1 MSVQN
6 SRSEHYLATM
16 AARTLQLRFIEALK
30 SETVLYVENDCLF
43 SKSPNSKPVLLKH
56 LSGRNPNLS
65 KKFDRQN
72 TYKIKRKT

>member
-1 MSVQN
+1 MPVQN
-6 SRSEHYLATM
+6 SRSEHHLGTM
-16 AARTLQLRFIEALK
+16 AARILQVRFIEALK

-65 KKFDRQN
+65 KMFDRQN
-72 TYKIKRKT
+72 TYKLKRKT